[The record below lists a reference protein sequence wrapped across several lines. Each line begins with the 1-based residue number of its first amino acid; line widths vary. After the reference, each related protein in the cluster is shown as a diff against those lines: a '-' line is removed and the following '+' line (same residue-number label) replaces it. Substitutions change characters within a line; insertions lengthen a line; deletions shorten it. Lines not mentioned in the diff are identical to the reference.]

1 MTNKVKKDVTVVLV
15 DTKFNKYFINTGAKT
30 DKYKGVGVVNPADF
44 VGMEYGKKTKI
55 KDKEFW
61 IFKPSLM
68 DKLQGLKRKAQVILP
83 RDSAH
88 IIINCSIES
97 GHVVLEAGIG
107 SGSLTIALSNAVA
120 PNGKVISY
128 ELREDFIE
136 HALKNLRTMDMDK
149 FVLIKNKDVTQGID
163 EKDLDAVI
171 LDMHEGKLENIPP
184 LLSRFPLNLSRRLS
198 RMDREAAEMFMRS
211 MMERIW
217 ESVRIL
223 SQQEGIVSYSKAR
236 ELLGLD
242 KDEGEVLPYIIE
254 AGNLRKKVISDA
266 EYALRTGLW

>member
-149 FVLIKNKDVTQGID
+149 FVLIKNKDVTRGVD

-171 LDMHEGKLENIPP
+171 LDMPNPWDAVSHAWKSLKVGGYLCTYSPLISQVEKTVQEIKKHGFIEVKTFENIQ
-184 LLSRFPLNLSRRLS
+184 
-198 RMDREAAEMFMRS
+198 REM
-211 MMERIW
+211 
-217 ESVRIL
+217 
-223 SQQEGIVSYSKAR
+223 IVSKHGTRPSFDMLGHTGYLTFAR
-236 ELLGLD
+236 KILE
-242 KDEGEVLPYIIE
+242 
-254 AGNLRKKVISDA
+254 
-266 EYALRTGLW
+266 

>member
-128 ELREDFIE
+128 EVREDFIE
-136 HALKNLRTMDMDK
+136 HALKNLRAMDMDK

-171 LDMHEGKLENIPP
+171 LDMPNPWDAVSHAWKSLKVGGYLCTYSPLISQVEKTVQEIKKHGFIEVKTFENIQ
-184 LLSRFPLNLSRRLS
+184 
-198 RMDREAAEMFMRS
+198 REM
-211 MMERIW
+211 
-217 ESVRIL
+217 
-223 SQQEGIVSYSKAR
+223 IVSKHGTRPSFNMLGHTGYLTFAR
-236 ELLGLD
+236 KILE
-242 KDEGEVLPYIIE
+242 
-254 AGNLRKKVISDA
+254 
-266 EYALRTGLW
+266 